1 MSHIVQIVFFYLPG
15 NTIYTKALVLGFFGY
30 ASFAS
35 IGIVKIVLRPYF
47 SPLRTFKG
55 PGGGTFLRGHFPQI
69 RNAEEAGLWHREQT
83 NKYGHVWVHK
93 AIFNQ
98 DRLVTTDPK
107 ALHYVM
113 SNSMAYHKAEE
124 TRFFLGQL
132 LGDAP
137 YHGMEQPSKQRE
149 NLTRLQ
155 NPAFGNI
162 HIREM
167 TGIFL
172 RDTLEEQISR
182 TQDQSESTVV
192 DMVSYLSFVDM
203 VSYLSCTT
211 LDIIGLAGFDYSFD
225 SLSHLANNDRNGS
238 ELASAFNKLLASA
251 KFSTLTILKVVFPV
265 LRMITF
271 DERSRTVNQNKAVIS
286 RIGKQLI
293 EEKRRALQSSNED
306 GRAKDLLTLLIKA
319 NLADAN
325 EGGDR
330 QLSDEEMVNQIP
342 TFLIAGHETTS
353 TATSWGL
360 YSLAMHPDVQQKLR
374 EELLGLPT
382 EQPTMEDLNSLA
394 YLDMVIREILRV
406 HSVIA
411 ATARVASHE
420 DIIPLDTPFTDKYGK
435 VHDGIH
441 VKKGDTIVIPVKVV
455 NTLESIWGPD
465 ALEFNPDRWLN
476 PPKATQGIPGV
487 WGNQL
492 TFLGGPR
499 ACIGFR
505 FAIVEMKALLFSLI
519 RSFEFELAVSP
530 DQVIQRASLVTRP
543 VLRSEPEKGFQ
554 LPMRIRRVR
563 T

>member
-1 MSHIVQIVFFYLPG
+1 MSHIVQTILSYLPG
-15 NTIYTKALVLGFFGY
+15 ATIYTKALVLGLFGY
-30 ASFAS
+30 VSFTS
-35 IGIVKIVLRPYF
+35 IGIVKRVVRPYF
-47 SPLRTFKG
+47 SPLRAVKG
-55 PGGGTFLRGHFPQI
+55 PGGGTFLRGHFPEI
-69 RNAEEAGLWHREQT
+69 RSVEEAGSWHREQM

-93 AIFNQ
+93 AGFNQ
-98 DRLVTTDPK
+98 DRLVTTDLK

-113 SNSMAYHKAEE
+113 NNSMAYHKPEE
-124 TRFFLGQL
+124 ARYILGEL
-132 LGDAP
+132 LGEGLLFSEGAD
-137 YHGMEQPSKQRE
+137 HKRQR
-149 NLTRLQ
+149 RIM
-155 NPAFGNI
+155 NPAFGII

-167 TGIFL
+167 TGIFVSKSS
-172 RDTLEEQISR
+172 EAR
-182 TQDQSESTVV
+182 TIFLNTSCANESTV
-192 DMVSYLSFVDM
+192 VDM